1 MSKKITTFAI
11 AGATLAALSV
21 SSVPAYSA
29 EVTLRWQTFVP
40 PVANPSKFYKPWAKK
55 VEKDSGGRLKIQQF
69 WAMQLGGKAPQLLDQ
84 IKDGVIDMGWT
95 LPGFTPGRMPR
106 VEPFELPFVHRD
118 PVSTTLALQDYQD
131 KWLGPDLKNYKP
143 LLLHVHAGF
152 LFQTKKPIHKASDI
166 KGMKL
171 RAASRGGVWLLDA
184 LGATGIGM
192 PLPRIPPALSKG
204 VIDGVTLPY
213 EIAPAVKTQDLVS
226 HFTDLAGPQPRLGTN
241 VFTFLMNRTSWDKLP
256 ADLKRVLDKNS
267 GRAVAKQAGE
277 LWAQIE
283 EPGRK
288 VVASKKKNRG

>member
-1 MSKKITTFAI
+1 
-11 AGATLAALSV
+11 
-21 SSVPAYSA
+21 
-29 EVTLRWQTFVP
+29 
-40 PVANPSKFYKPWAKK
+40 
-55 VEKDSGGRLKIQQF
+55 
-69 WAMQLGGKAPQLLDQ
+69 
-84 IKDGVIDMGWT
+84 
-95 LPGFTPGRMPR
+95 
-106 VEPFELPFVHRD
+106 
-118 PVSTTLALQDYQD
+118 
-131 KWLGPDLKNYKP
+131 
-143 LLLHVHAGF
+143 
-152 LFQTKKPIHKASDI
+152 
-166 KGMKL
+166 MKL